1 MGTWHWELAEQTV
14 TWDGE
19 MHRLFGIE
27 PGSFS
32 GQHEDFLEL
41 LHPDDRARV
50 AADMES
56 ALQQGAAFDGEFRVI
71 WASDGAT
78 RFIRTRAEVVC
89 DTQGKPLRIIG
100 VSWDVTDQRR
110 MEADL
115 ERKSYLLDALME
127 HLPDNIYF
135 KDAQSRFTCVN
146 KAKLKQHGLS
156 HESEILGKTDFDF
169 FKPERARQA
178 LEDERRTIS
187 TGEPLIDHEEKNV
200 WPDGSE
206 TWVSTT
212 KLPLCDAEGRIIG
225 TFGLSRDITK
235 RKHIEEDLARI
246 AQELRAKN
254 DMLEEDLKMAREL
267 QCAMLPQRYPCFPIG
282 PASDDS
288 LVHFH
293 HVFTPSM
300 EVSGDFF
307 DVCKI
312 SDSRAGIFI
321 CDVMGHGTRA
331 ALVAAMMH
339 TLIGELHTERENPA
353 ALLAHLNRALRDI
366 LKSSLVPIFASA
378 FYVVVDLSEG
388 ELRYSNAG
396 HPCPLLMP
404 GEDTA
409 EAPVRLNGI
418 KPGPALGLFDEA
430 LYENARR
437 RLSPRDVLLLFTDGL
452 FEVEGPHGEFYDY
465 ERLQRAVGER
475 RRLPAE
481 DLCRGLIEEIRRFSG
496 WQEFSDDMCLIAMEV
511 GHLAASP
518 GRNAG

>member
-27 PGSFS
+27 PGSF
-32 GQHEDFLEL
+32 GGRHEDFLKL
-41 LHPDDRARV
+41 LHPEDRARV
-50 AADMES
+50 AADMDS
-56 ALQQGAAFDGEFRVI
+56 ALKEGTAFDAEFRII
-71 WASDGAT
+71 WALDGTT
-78 RFIRTRAEVVC
+78 RFIRSRAEVVR
-89 DTQGKPLRIIG
+89 DTQGKPLRVIG
-100 VSWDVTDQRR
+100 VSWDVTEQRR

-127 HLPDNIYF
+127 HLPDYIYF

-156 HESEILGKTDFDF
+156 HESEMLGKTDFDF
-169 FKPERARQA
+169 FQPERARPA
-178 LEDERRTIS
+178 LEDERRTIA
-187 TGEPLIDHEEKNV
+187 TGEPLIDREEKNT

-212 KLPLCDAEGRIIG
+212 KLPLCDAEGRVIG

-254 DMLEEDLKMAREL
+254 EMLEEDLKMAREL
-267 QCAMLPQRYPCFPIG
+267 QSAMLPQRYPCFPTSSAG
-282 PASDDS
+282 DES
-288 LVHFH
+288 LVRFH

-312 SDSRAGIFI
+312 SESRAAIFI
-321 CDVMGHGTRA
+321 CDVMGHGMRA

-339 TLIGELHTERENPA
+339 TLIGELHTEREDPA
-353 ALLAHLNRALRDI
+353 VLLAHLNRALRDI

-378 FYVVVDLSEG
+378 FYVIVDLAEG
-388 ELRYSNAG
+388 ELRYANAG
-396 HPCPLLMP
+396 HPCPLLVP
-404 GEDTA
+404 GENMP

-418 KPGPALGLFDEA
+418 KPGPALGLFDGA
-430 LYENARR
+430 KYANARR
-437 RLSPRDVLLLFTDGL
+437 HLSPRDVLLLFTDGL
-452 FEVEGPHGEFYDY
+452 FEVEGPQGDFYDY
-465 ERLQRAVGER
+465 ERLQQAVAER

-496 WQEFSDDMCLIAMEV
+496 CQEFSDDVCLIAMEI
-511 GHLAASP
+511 GQLATSP
-518 GRNAG
+518 ARNAG